1 MGDEGLL
8 EDYAL
13 TMWRPVSRAQP
24 RLVLLAAL
32 FTALISAAVCVG
44 AILAPAPGA
53 AIPLVVAICI
63 GCPMFAGWEVPN
75 ALAALRSDRAGKAL
89 PSSAAASPSCPRPST
104 RSASDPALRPDPSA
118 SAARSPIT

>member
-8 EDYAL
+8 GDYAL

-44 AILAPAPGA
+44 RLGGPERARRAP
-53 AIPLVVAICI
+53 
-63 GCPMFAGWEVPN
+63 
-75 ALAALRSDRAGKAL
+75 SDRAGKAL
-89 PSSAAASPSCPRPST
+89 RNLR
-104 RSASDPALRPDPSA
+104 RSLAELPETEQRVRLLNPLSGPTPSA
-118 SAARSPIT
+118 SAARSSVT

>member
-1 MGDEGLL
+1 
-8 EDYAL
+8 L
-13 TMWRPVSRAQP
+13 TTWRPVSRAQP

-32 FTALISAAVCVG
+32 FTPLISAAVCVG

-89 PSSAAASPSCPRPST
+89 RKLRRSLAELPETEQRARLLTPRSGT
-104 RSASDPALRPDPSA
+104 IPSA
-118 SAARSPIT
+118 PRARSPIT